1 MGTSSVSGMFD
12 VLITAFG
19 GYILYT
25 WFQMKRTREVRGGM
39 FLPQGIDPEKC
50 LDKEGYINHIGP
62 RLLLIGIVCLLS
74 GLLGLAVDYMGILS
88 ETAYFVITLLVL
100 AILIWYGISVRK
112 AVEKFWEGK
121 K

>member
-1 MGTSSVSGMFD
+1 MGTSSVSGIFD

-25 WFQMKRTREVRGGM
+25 WFQMKRTREIRGGM

-50 LDKEGYINHIGP
+50 LDKEGYINYVSP
-62 RLLLIGIVCLLS
+62 RFLLLGIVCLIS
-74 GLLGLAVDYMGILS
+74 GLLGLAVDYLGILS
-88 ETAYFVITLLVL
+88 ENAYLVVTLLFL
-100 AILIWYGISVRK
+100 ILLVWYGITVKK
-112 AVEKFWEGK
+112 AVEKYWGLK

>member
-25 WFQMKRTREVRGGM
+25 WFQMKRTREIRGGM

-50 LDKEGYINHIGP
+50 LDKEGYINHISP
-62 RLLLIGIVCLLS
+62 RLMILGIICTLS

-88 ETAYFVITLLVL
+88 ENAYLVVTLVFLIILV
-100 AILIWYGISVRK
+100 WYGITVKK
-112 AVEKFWEGK
+112 AVEKYWG
-121 K
+121 